1 MRILI
6 VKRDKLGDLLLAR
19 PVISRLA
26 AAVPEA
32 EIQLLA
38 NDYNAWVARDHPALA
53 RTWAFAR
60 VRNGRRLDLLAAARQ
75 VPLHFALRRERFDW
89 AIVMGGD
96 ESHRA
101 IRRALATR
109 ATRVWRCTRT
119 ASSSSE
125 SPSAWPPSSS
135 RRRGP
140 LPIATRSW

>member
-26 AAVPEA
+26 GAVPEA
-32 EIQLLA
+32 EIHLLA
-38 NDYNAWVARDHPALA
+38 NDYNAWVARDHPALV

-60 VRNGRRLDLLAAARQ
+60 VRDGGRLDWRAAAQQ

-101 IRRALATR
+101 IRRARSRVCAGARALR
-109 ATRVWRCTRT
+109 ATVDRSVAASVHRARDGAHARALRT
-119 ASSSSE
+119 A
-125 SPSAWPPSSS
+125 
-135 RRRGP
+135 RRAR
-140 LPIATRSW
+140 